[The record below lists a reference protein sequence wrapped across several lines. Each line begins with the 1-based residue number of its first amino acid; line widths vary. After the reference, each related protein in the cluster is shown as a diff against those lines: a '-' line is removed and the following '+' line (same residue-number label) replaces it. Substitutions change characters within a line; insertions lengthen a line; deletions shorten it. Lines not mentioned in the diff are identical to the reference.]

1 MGFLPLLFARTGI
14 MSYLCTVKRQRITLL
29 TVKRRKGKKMI
40 YALTTAM
47 LAAMAVSLYGVV
59 VSFSNMLGLHVK

>member
-1 MGFLPLLFARTGI
+1 
-14 MSYLCTVKRQRITLL
+14 
-29 TVKRRKGKKMI
+29 MI

-59 VSFSNMLGLHVK
+59 VSFSNMLGLHVKE